1 MKKLYISFFL
11 FYSVCIA
18 AQQFTPKSYD
28 FEINGK
34 LLKYSAAGGLNA
46 PQFNTIDLNNDGKK
60 DLLVFDRIGNV
71 ILPFINGGTPNF
83 SDYSLDLS
91 YVTNF
96 PKLTDFVLLRD
107 YNGDGIEDIFTYSDE
122 PVAGI
127 RVFKGKYV
135 NNKIAFE
142 RFNFSNYTRN
152 IIPYASSSGNLTNL
166 YVAYN
171 DIPAIDDMDGDGD
184 LDILTFEAAGG
195 NIDLYLNKSIE
206 RGWGKDSLR
215 FDLDTRCWGG
225 IFESGLRIPVSTSP
239 KPDSCMNTFR
249 GEPIAVVRHPGST
262 LWTYDKD
269 NDGDKELIL
278 GDVSFDNF
286 NMLTNAGTKK
296 MAWINEQDNT
306 FPSNSLPLKMSIY
319 PAAFMWDIDNDNKKD
334 MLVAPNAF
342 NAAENYNNVWLYKNE
357 GTQQVPIFN
366 FKKKT
371 FLTDEMIDLGS
382 GAHIAI
388 ADINADG
395 LDDIIVGNISFYQP
409 NGIND
414 SRLFYYKNIGT
425 KLGPKYKLENS
436 NWLDFAQYNNDYF
449 NFAPTFGDMDNDG
462 DLDIIVGEEYGTFF
476 YSENK
481 GGTGNPMQFN
491 TISPNYAGITAFGS
505 AITPQIFDVNNDGK
519 KDIISGERN
528 GNLNYFENI
537 GTLNNAAFASKP
549 TNALWGNIDVRNPGF
564 PSGHTSPYLINSKN
578 GLRLYCGTEVGDFKV
593 YDNIAGNIN
602 GTFNKVSD
610 NVARLNAGE
619 IINPVF
625 HDLDNNGYYDLIVGN
640 LRGGINFYNTDFKV
654 DGTISTNNV
663 SYLQN
668 IKINP
673 NPTNNSFRIQ
683 YNLNTDVEL
692 KIVNGLGKQV
702 FQKSI
707 HDNEDIE
714 ISNLIPGV
722 YFVVLISN
730 GFESTTLKL
739 VKL

>member
-1 MKKLYISFFL
+1 MKKLYFFIL
-11 FYSVCIA
+11 FLHSITFW

-71 ILPFINGGTPNF
+71 ILPFINGGTANV
-83 SDYSLDLS
+83 SDYTLDLS

-127 RVFKGKYV
+127 RVFKGKYI

-215 FDLDTRCWGG
+215 FDLDNRCWGG

-239 KPDSCMNTFR
+239 RPDSCMNTFR

-262 LWTYDKD
+262 LWTYD

-306 FPSNSLPLKMSIY
+306 FPSNTLPLKMSIY
-319 PAAFMWDIDNDNKKD
+319 PAAFMWDIDNDGKKD

-409 NGIND
+409 NGVND

-425 KLGPKYKLENS
+425 KLGPKFKLENS

-449 NFAPTFGDMDNDG
+449 NFAPAFGDMDNDG

-481 GGTGNPMQFN
+481 GGAGNPMQFN

-564 PSGHTSPYLINSKN
+564 PSGHTSPYLINTKN
-578 GLRLYCGTEVGDFKV
+578 GLRLYCGTEVGDLKV
-593 YDNIAGNIN
+593 YDNISGNIN
-602 GTFNKVSD
+602 GTFSKVSD
-610 NVARLNAGE
+610 NIANLNAGD

-683 YNLNTDVEL
+683 YNLSTDVEL

-707 HDNEDIE
+707 QDNEDIE
-714 ISNLIPGV
+714 ISSLIPGV